1 MDGSSDYISASYG
14 REEECINPFLFGP
27 WRRSTL
33 KSFSSKCKCILN
45 GSIHKEDLRDL
56 GVTTYIDEIA
66 VATHTVEGHR
76 HVLEKVLRRLHKHGV
91 QLR

>member
-1 MDGSSDYISASYG
+1 VDGSSDYISASYG

-56 GVTTYIDEIA
+56 GVTAYIDDIA
-66 VATHTVEGHR
+66 VATHTVE
-76 HVLEKVLRRLHKHGV
+76 
-91 QLR
+91 